1 MNFDVIA
8 KYAFVTRNDVCDQAE
23 KFKIAEEMILRAAEE
38 KDYNTAVTVFTMCIN
53 KSLNDLMAAVDINSD
68 NFYGEVDSIAKLFQD
83 DAQEWVK
90 GLGEKLEATD
100 SDTFIRY
107 ISYILICNMNAFN
120 MHGSDNSGYW
130 DRAEYIY
137 DRMLGIIPEY
147 QYGRFKNNTDLEN
160 FTKDYCIQIPY
171 LYAYVFDKESYC
183 CMKSFGN
190 GNSTEENLSDLTGK
204 YIDDILGKLIIETKR
219 LEQKNSL
226 DCLHLNCISYNVDD
240 ESAEDCRLASI
251 RFNNEPMPDIREINF
266 SKYLPVNL
274 SEHDMP
280 KHYKHPQKAVSK
292 EWYRSVPF
300 VPYYSEEKQPERFK
314 SRSETLTDL
323 MPFLKRLY
331 DSEQHNKHLVE
342 EKNKAIEEKNS
353 VINDFSHTYSNMSAT
368 TLGDIADT
376 LLSLDSDYFKYQG
389 RRIMS
394 EYIIKENLSRE
405 VELLKLRHE
414 DNDKNLVKAI
424 INSVNSEG
432 VPKIG
437 IEDIISDSLKRCF
450 MTLFFGKNAKSAE
463 LKKLFFGRKLEE
475 EEEQEYIDAFEC
487 YVIVDEDRQATL
499 NWNSSEELIK
509 LNISTSP
516 WWKSMRLADREYAA
530 LILTE
535 LITELF
541 NNLFK
546 YGKISEPVTL
556 AFGERS
562 GLLTIKMTNQKK
574 ADSTGHGTK
583 VGITSKESFIRK
595 LNAYFGCNEKSVT
608 ISDTNT
614 DYAIEILLAKG
625 ILSGEEI

>member
-8 KYAFVTRNDVCDQAE
+8 KYAFVTENVCGQDA
-23 KFKIAEEMILRAAEE
+23 KFKIAEEMILRAAAEN
-38 KDYNTAVTVFTMCIN
+38 DYDTAVAVFTMCMN

-68 NFYGEVDSIAKLFQD
+68 DFYGEVDMAARLFQH
-83 DAQEWVK
+83 DAQEWIKV
-90 GLGEKLEATD
+90 LGEKIKATD

-120 MHGSDNSGYW
+120 RHGSDNSGYW
-130 DRAEYIY
+130 NRAEYIY

-147 QYGRFKNNTDLEN
+147 QYGSFKNNTELEN
-160 FTKDYCIQIPY
+160 FTKYYRIQIPY
-171 LYAYVFDKESYC
+171 LYAYVFDKEAYC
-183 CMKSFGN
+183 CMKRFKN
-190 GNSTEENLSDLTGK
+190 DNSIEDNLSNFTGG
-204 YIDDILGKLIIETKR
+204 YIHDILTKLIIETER
-219 LEQKNSL
+219 LKQKSGL
-226 DCLHLNCISYNVDD
+226 DCLHLNCISYNVGE
-240 ESAEDCRLASI
+240 ESAEDCQRENI
-251 RFNNEPMPDIREINF
+251 GFNNEPIPDIRKIDF

-274 SEHDMP
+274 TKHDMP
-280 KHYKHPQKAVSK
+280 KYYNHLQKAVYK

-300 VPYYSEEKQPERFK
+300 VPYYSEEKTEIFK
-314 SRSETLTDL
+314 SRSETLKDL
-323 MPFLKRLY
+323 MPYLKRLY
-331 DSEQHNKHLVE
+331 DYEQYNERLVK
-342 EKNKAIEEKNS
+342 EKNKAIEAKNS

-389 RRIMS
+389 RRIMT

-432 VPKIG
+432 VSKIG

-450 MTLFFGKNAKSAE
+450 MTLFFGKNVKSTE
-463 LKKLFFGRKLEE
+463 LRKLFFGRKLDE

-487 YVIVDEDRQATL
+487 YVIVAEDRQAAL
-499 NWNSSEELIK
+499 NWNSNEDLIK
-509 LNISTSP
+509 LNISMSP
-516 WWKSMRLADREYAA
+516 WWKNMELADREYAA
-530 LILTE
+530 LVLTE

-574 ADSTGHGTK
+574 TDSTGYGTK
-583 VGITSKESFIRK
+583 VGITSKESFICK
-595 LNAYFGCNEKSVT
+595 LNAYFGYNEKPVT
-608 ISDTNT
+608 ISDTDT
-614 DYAIEILLAKG
+614 DYAIEILMAKG

>member
-8 KYAFVTRNDVCDQAE
+8 KYAYVTGNVCDQAA
-23 KFKIAEEMILRAAEE
+23 KFKIAEEMILRAAEK
-38 KDYNTAVTVFTMCIN
+38 KDYDTAVTVFTMCMN
-53 KSLNDLMAAVDINSD
+53 KSLNDLMATVDINSD
-68 NFYGEVDSIAKLFQD
+68 NFYSEVDRVAKLFYD
-83 DAQEWVK
+83 DAQEWVQI
-90 GLGEKLEATD
+90 LGKKIEITD

-107 ISYILICNMNAFN
+107 ISYILNCNMDAFN
-120 MHGSDNSGYW
+120 RHGNDNTGNW
-130 DRAEYIY
+130 ERAEYIY
-137 DRMLGIIPEY
+137 DRMLEIIPEY
-147 QYGRFKNNTDLEN
+147 QYGRYKNNTELEN
-160 FTKDYCIQIPY
+160 FTKDYRIQIPY
-171 LYAYVFDKESYC
+171 LYTYVFDNESYC
-183 CMKSFGN
+183 CLKHL
-190 GNSTEENLSDLTGK
+190 TESDLSDFTGR
-204 YIDDILGKLIIETKR
+204 YIDDILIKLVIETKK
-219 LEQKNSL
+219 LEQKNGLNCLNL
-226 DCLHLNCISYNVDD
+226 DCVSYNVED
-240 ESAEDCRLASI
+240 ESAVSSLCEYI
-251 RFNNEPMPDIREINF
+251 GFNNKPIPVLQEINF
-266 SKYLPVNL
+266 DKYLPLNL

-280 KHYKHPQKAVSK
+280 KDYYNRSQKAVSK

-300 VPYYSEEKQPERFK
+300 VPYYSELKPEIFK
-314 SRSETLTDL
+314 SRSEALTYL
-323 MPFLKRLY
+323 MPYLKRLY
-331 DSEQHNKHLVE
+331 DSEQHNKRLVK

-389 RRIMS
+389 RRIMT

-424 INSVNSEG
+424 INSVSPEG

-450 MTLFFGKNAKSAE
+450 MTLFFGKNVKGVE
-463 LKKLFFGRKLEE
+463 LRKLFFGRELDK

-487 YVIVDEDRQATL
+487 YVIVAEDRRAVL
-499 NWNSSEELIK
+499 NWNSSEELVK

-516 WWKSMRLADREYAA
+516 WWESMRLADREYAA

-556 AFGERS
+556 AFGERG
-562 GLLTIKMTNQKK
+562 GLLTVKMTNQKK
-574 ADSTGHGTK
+574 TDSTGHGTK
-583 VGITSKESFIRK
+583 VGITSKESFVRK
-595 LNAYFGCNEKSVT
+595 LNAYFGYKEKPVT
-608 ISDTNT
+608 ISDTDT
-614 DYAIEILLAKG
+614 DYAIEILMAKG
-625 ILSGEEI
+625 ILNGEEI